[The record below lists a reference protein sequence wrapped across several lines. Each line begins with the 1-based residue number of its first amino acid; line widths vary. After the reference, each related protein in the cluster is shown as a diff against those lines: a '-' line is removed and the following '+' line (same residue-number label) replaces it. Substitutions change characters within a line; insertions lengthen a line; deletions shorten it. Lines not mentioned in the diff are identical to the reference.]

1 MLFRSLYWLCGHLRL
16 DRGNHQRAI
25 AALDDVSRMM
35 NQYGLGAWIWPEGTR
50 SRDGRLRP
58 FKKGFGHMAIATRL
72 PIVPVVVAGAQKAWR
87 HGSWQIHPTNL
98 KITVMDPIRT
108 DDWTL
113 ENLEEKVR
121 QVHDAMEAVLPPEI
135 GRAHV

>member
-1 MLFRSLYWLCGHLRL
+1 
-16 DRGNHQRAI
+16 
-25 AALDDVSRMM
+25 
-35 NQYGLGAWIWPEGTR
+35 
-50 SRDGRLRP
+50 
-58 FKKGFGHMAIATRL
+58 MAIATRL

-121 QVHDAMEAVLPPEI
+121 QVHDAMEAVLPPEQRGTAPAGAI
-135 GRAHV
+135 QLGVVEEALQEAEAK